1 MYKDRITG
9 AAKGIRGSITELTL
23 SLGKTIDDA
32 KLVRPA
38 FERKQGEPMTD
49 LADSM
54 VTFPIAGGIFGVGRL
69 ATSLKTLQSVGHI
82 GPWHVGHWV
91 DFTHTA
97 IRIRFDSVV
106 DAQVATRECV
116 R

>member
-1 MYKDRITG
+1 MEKDRIAG
-9 AAKGIRGSITELTL
+9 AAKWIRGSVTELTL
-23 SLGKTIDDA
+23 RLGRAIDET
-32 KLVRPA
+32 KLLRPA
-38 FERKQGEPMTD
+38 FERKQDEFTTN

-54 VTFPIAGGIFGVGRL
+54 VMFPIAGGIFGVGRL
-69 ATSLKTLQSVGHI
+69 ATRLKALQSVGHI

-97 IRIRFDSVV
+97 IRIRFNSVV
-106 DAQVATRECV
+106 DAQVASREFA